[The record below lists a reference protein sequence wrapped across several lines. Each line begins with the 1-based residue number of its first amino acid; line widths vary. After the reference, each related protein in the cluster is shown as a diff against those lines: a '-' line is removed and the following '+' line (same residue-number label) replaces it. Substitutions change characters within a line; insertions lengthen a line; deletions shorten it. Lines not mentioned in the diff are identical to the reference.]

1 LQNQAHFQAAKDIT
15 LRQRIVVCPFDH
27 NTCKAE
33 MDAIE
38 QAATEARYINSENP
52 SLPAPIIIRPKDR
65 NALHRL
71 GMTVVGR
78 ERKVLIE

>member
-1 LQNQAHFQAAKDIT
+1 M
-15 LRQRIVVCPFDH
+15 
-27 NTCKAE
+27 E
-33 MDAIE
+33 AIE

-65 NALHRL
+65 NALHKL